1 MSESK
6 PAGVACVL
14 VLDRFQAG
22 ILERAVR
29 LARMLDVP
37 DRGEPL
43 AEAASAYW
51 KARTE
56 VLDRVVE
63 LLEKGRQS

>member
-1 MSESK
+1 MPESK
-6 PAGVACVL
+6 PARVACVL

-37 DRGEPL
+37 DRGEAL
-43 AEAASAYW
+43 GEAQSAYW
-51 KARTE
+51 RARTE
-56 VLDRVVE
+56 VLDKVVE
-63 LLEKGRQS
+63 LLERGRS